1 MRLSSSAINGMPDPK
16 MAFGIENLESIR
28 KPELEADVYVEA
40 FGCRI
45 TRPRRARYGPMVDDL
60 ELLVEWLS
68 QYLDKVTDVHRP
80 FGTLEPAFELTFSPA
95 SGNTTEVSAHLQAYG
110 TVDMYFDTETG
121 PAITFETTNETIS
134 RSRQQLIGELK
145 VLAQ

>member
-1 MRLSSSAINGMPDPK
+1 MRLSSSAINGMPNPN

-28 KPELEADVYVEA
+28 KPELEADVYIEA

-45 TRPRRARYGPMVDDL
+45 IRPRRARYGPTIDDL

-68 QYLDKVTDVHRP
+68 QYLDKVTEVHRP
-80 FGTLEPAFELTFSPA
+80 FGTMEPAFGLTFSRA
-95 SGNTTEVSAHLQAYG
+95 SGSTTEVSARLQAYG
-110 TVDMYFDTETG
+110 TVDAYYDTQTG

-134 RSRQQLIGELK
+134 RSRQQLIDELK